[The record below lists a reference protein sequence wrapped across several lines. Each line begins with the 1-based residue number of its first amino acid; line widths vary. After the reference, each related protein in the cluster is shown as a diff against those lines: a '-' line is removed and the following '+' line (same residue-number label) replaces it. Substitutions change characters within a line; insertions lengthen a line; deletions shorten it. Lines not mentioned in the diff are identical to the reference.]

1 MITSESTDQL
11 YPALLEAQKSFP
23 PLKKDKEVEVTTRS
37 GGKYKFKYATFD
49 LIIGEIVPKL
59 REHGVIF
66 TQTIEMDRSLSV
78 KLTEG
83 NKTSEFEIVTC
94 SVITRL
100 IHISGQWQQTAV
112 PIQIS
117 AKDTA
122 QEIGSKIQYGKRY
135 GFCGALGLVADD
147 DDDANVSDGN
157 DVAVIPTKPQNKQ
170 TTKPATKATRGVD
183 GIKQIDPVASGDTAE
198 SLASELALIQNRA
211 ALDAWYKK
219 YEAIINGLPES
230 LKVGVRAGYGNKLDQ
245 FKVVEGKSKAA

>member
-1 MITSESTDQL
+1 METSQSTDKL

-23 PLKKDKEVEVTTRS
+23 SLKKDKEVEVTTRG

-59 REHGVIF
+59 RDQGITF

-78 KLTEG
+78 KLSEG
-83 NKTSEFEIVTC
+83 SKTSEFEIVTC

-147 DDDANVSDGN
+147 DNDANVADGN
-157 DVAVIPTKPQNKQ
+157 DVAVISDKPQNKQ
-170 TTKPATKATRGVD
+170 TTKPATKVTRGVEA
-183 GIKQIDPVASGDTAE
+183 IKQIDQVASGDTADGLLGE
-198 SLASELALIQNRA
+198 IMCIQFLEELEAWGNKNAALIKKLPVPDRNTIRTEYARKKSEFESIA
-211 ALDAWYKK
+211 A
-219 YEAIINGLPES
+219 
-230 LKVGVRAGYGNKLDQ
+230 
-245 FKVVEGKSKAA
+245 

>member
-1 MITSESTDQL
+1 METSQSTDKF

-23 PLKKDKEVEVTTRS
+23 PIKKDKEVEVTTRG

-59 REHGVIF
+59 RDQGITF

-78 KLTEG
+78 KLSEG
-83 NKTSEFEIVTC
+83 SKTSEFEIVTC

-122 QEIGSKIQYGKRY
+122 QEIGSKIMYGKRY

-147 DDDANVSDGN
+147 DNDANVADGN
-157 DVAVIPTKPQNKQ
+157 DVAVISDKPQNKQ
-170 TTKPATKATRGVD
+170 PAKPAAKATRGVET
-183 GIKQIDPVASGDTAE
+183 IKQIDQVASGDTADT
-198 SLASELALIQNRA
+198 LIGELAVIQNQK
-211 ALDAWYKK
+211 ALNVWFKK
-219 YEAIINGLPES
+219 NETIINGLPEN
-230 LKVGVRAGYGNKLDQ
+230 LKADVRKEYARLHTQ
-245 FKVVEGKSKAA
+245 FKELQAA